1 MTNKDFFRLMIKLFG
16 LYQFLLLIFTSLPRN
31 LQLLF
36 NDFFSISSI
45 ITLILITLF
54 ILAVYYVFVKKPD
67 LIIDFFKLDKGF
79 DNNEITVSN
88 LNSDTILQIG
98 MVLIGGFLI
107 VDNFSYFISS
117 FITYFKISYMSENL
131 ESLKIFESL
140 ILGGVNLI
148 LVFCLIIYR
157 KQIAKNFNKK
167 LQK

>member
-140 ILGGVNLI
+140 ILGGANLI
-148 LVFCLIIYR
+148 IGFCLIIYR
-157 KQIAKNFNKK
+157 KQIAKKI
-167 LQK
+167 Q

>member
-148 LVFCLIIYR
+148 LGFCLIIYR
-157 KQIAKNFNKK
+157 KQIAEKF
-167 LQK
+167 Q

>member
-16 LYQFLLLIFTSLPRN
+16 LYQFLLLIFTSLPSN

-148 LVFCLIIYR
+148 IGFCLIIYR
-157 KQIAKNFNKK
+157 KQIAKKI
-167 LQK
+167 Q

>member
-1 MTNKDFFRLMIKLFG
+1 MIKLFG
-16 LYQFLLLIFTSLPRN
+16 LYQFLLLIFNFLPSN

-36 NDFFSISSI
+36 NDFFSIGSI
-45 ITLILITLF
+45 ISIILITLF
-54 ILAVYYVFVKKPD
+54 ILAVYYVFVKNPD
-67 LIIDFFKLDKGF
+67 LIINFFKLDRGF
-79 DNNEITVSN
+79 DKNEIAVSN

-140 ILGGVNLI
+140 ILGGANLI
-148 LVFCLIIYR
+148 IGFCLIIYR
-157 KQIAKNFNKK
+157 KQIAKKI
-167 LQK
+167 Q

>member
-79 DNNEITVSN
+79 DNNEIAVSN

-98 MVLIGGFLI
+98 MVLIGGFLV

-140 ILGGVNLI
+140 ILGGANLI
-148 LVFCLIIYR
+148 IGFCLIIYR
-157 KQIAKNFNKK
+157 KQIAKKI
-167 LQK
+167 Q

>member
-1 MTNKDFFRLMIKLFG
+1 MIKLFG
-16 LYQFLLLIFTSLPRN
+16 LYQFLLLIFTSLPSN

-140 ILGGVNLI
+140 ILGGANLI
-148 LVFCLIIYR
+148 IGFCLIIYR
-157 KQIAKNFNKK
+157 KQIAKKI
-167 LQK
+167 Q

>member
-54 ILAVYYVFVKKPD
+54 ILAVYYVFVNKPD

-98 MVLIGGFLI
+98 MV
-107 VDNFSYFISS
+107 FISL
-117 FITYFKISYMSENL
+117 NL
-131 ESLKIFESL
+131 F
-140 ILGGVNLI
+140 
-148 LVFCLIIYR
+148 
-157 KQIAKNFNKK
+157 
-167 LQK
+167 

>member
-16 LYQFLLLIFTSLPRN
+16 LYQFLLLIFTSLPSN

-107 VDNFSYFISS
+107 VDNFGYFISS
-117 FITYFKISYMSENL
+117 FINYFKISYMSENL

-140 ILGGVNLI
+140 ILGGANLI
-148 LVFCLIIYR
+148 LGFCLIIYR
-157 KQIAKNFNKK
+157 KQIAEKF
-167 LQK
+167 QD

>member
-107 VDNFSYFISS
+107 VDNFGYFISS

-140 ILGGVNLI
+140 ILGGANLI
-148 LVFCLIIYR
+148 LGFCLIIYR
-157 KQIAKNFNKK
+157 KQIAKKF
-167 LQK
+167 Q

>member
-16 LYQFLLLIFTSLPRN
+16 LYQFLLLIFTSLPSN
-31 LQLLF
+31 LQLIF

-107 VDNFSYFISS
+107 VDNFGYFISS

-140 ILGGVNLI
+140 ILGGANLI
-148 LVFCLIIYR
+148 IGFCLIIYR
-157 KQIAKNFNKK
+157 KQIAKKI
-167 LQK
+167 Q

>member
-16 LYQFLLLIFTSLPRN
+16 LYQFLLLIFTSLPSN

-148 LVFCLIIYR
+148 IGFCLIIYR
-157 KQIAKNFNKK
+157 KQIAEKF
-167 LQK
+167 Q

>member
-140 ILGGVNLI
+140 ILGGANLI
-148 LVFCLIIYR
+148 IGFCLIIYR
-157 KQIAKNFNKK
+157 KQIAEKF
-167 LQK
+167 Q

>member
-107 VDNFSYFISS
+107 VDNFGYFISS

-140 ILGGVNLI
+140 ILGGANLI
-148 LVFCLIIYR
+148 IGFCLIIYR
-157 KQIAKNFNKK
+157 KQIAKKI
-167 LQK
+167 Q

>member
-98 MVLIGGFLI
+98 MV
-107 VDNFSYFISS
+107 FISL
-117 FITYFKISYMSENL
+117 NL
-131 ESLKIFESL
+131 F
-140 ILGGVNLI
+140 
-148 LVFCLIIYR
+148 
-157 KQIAKNFNKK
+157 
-167 LQK
+167 

>member
-1 MTNKDFFRLMIKLFG
+1 MIKLFG
-16 LYQFLLLIFTSLPRN
+16 LYQFLLLIFTSLPSN

-107 VDNFSYFISS
+107 VDNFGYFISS

-140 ILGGVNLI
+140 ILGGANLI
-148 LVFCLIIYR
+148 IGFCLIIYR
-157 KQIAKNFNKK
+157 KQIAKKI
-167 LQK
+167 Q

>member
-16 LYQFLLLIFTSLPRN
+16 LYQFLLLIFTSLPSN
-31 LQLLF
+31 LQLIF

-54 ILAVYYVFVKKPD
+54 VLAVYYVFVKKPD

-107 VDNFSYFISS
+107 VDNFGYFISS
-117 FITYFKISYMSENL
+117 FINYFKISYMSENL

-140 ILGGVNLI
+140 ILGGANLI
-148 LVFCLIIYR
+148 IGFCLIIYR
-157 KQIAKNFNKK
+157 KQIAKKI
-167 LQK
+167 Q

>member
-67 LIIDFFKLDKGF
+67 FVNIWLLSFGKTG
-79 DNNEITVSN
+79 NES
-88 LNSDTILQIG
+88 
-98 MVLIGGFLI
+98 F
-107 VDNFSYFISS
+107 S
-117 FITYFKISYMSENL
+117 FIVEL
-131 ESLKIFESL
+131 LALL
-140 ILGGVNLI
+140 INE
-148 LVFCLIIYR
+148 
-157 KQIAKNFNKK
+157 
-167 LQK
+167 

>member
-107 VDNFSYFISS
+107 VDNFGYFISS

-148 LVFCLIIYR
+148 LGFCLIIYR
-157 KQIAKNFNKK
+157 KQIAKKF
-167 LQK
+167 Q

>member
-54 ILAVYYVFVKKPD
+54 VLAVYYVFVKKPD

-140 ILGGVNLI
+140 ILGGANLI
-148 LVFCLIIYR
+148 IGFCLIIYR
-157 KQIAKNFNKK
+157 KQIAKKI
-167 LQK
+167 Q